1 MESMEIVSLSRREAS
16 TGSGSVQASNQQR
29 REPDEAAHLVYELSG
44 ELYGAG
50 DVEARSRA
58 TNVPKVAEFEACG
71 RKVQRK

>member
-1 MESMEIVSLSRREAS
+1 MESMETVSLSRREAPNS
-16 TGSGSVQASNQQR
+16 PSGVQTSNQQR

-58 TNVPKVAEFEACG
+58 TNVSKVAEFEACG